1 MEEFYIPS
9 NGRGSL
15 HCGMWRPAGKPRAVV
30 QLIHGIAEHIARYD
44 QFACFLKEQGY
55 LVVADDHMGHGAS
68 IGPGGIQGYFYGGWL
83 SAVADEKSLHDR
95 IAAQNPDV
103 PYYMFGHSMGSFL
116 LRTYLYTYPQALDA
130 AIISGTGWA
139 APVAI
144 QAGLLV
150 CRIEARRV
158 GETGVS
164 PVLSKMMFG
173 GYNKGFRPQRT
184 AFDWL
189 TSVDEV
195 VDAYVADP
203 LCGFDATV
211 GLTRDMLTGIQ
222 MNENPENLSRMPA
235 ELPVMFVSGARDPVG
250 GESKGVLQ
258 TIDAFKR
265 AGMRNVTIKIYPE
278 GRHEMLNERN
288 RGEVYGD
295 ILGWLEQQAKA

>member
-15 HCGMWRPAGKPRAVV
+15 HCGIWKPEGQPKAVV
-30 QLIHGIAEHIARYD
+30 QLIHGIAEHIRRYD
-44 QFACFLKEQGY
+44 AFARFLTEHGY
-55 LVVADDHMGHGAS
+55 AVVADDHMGHGAS

-83 SAVADEKSLHDR
+83 SAVADEKSLRDR
-95 IAAQNPDV
+95 ISAMYPGV
-103 PYYMFGHSMGSFL
+103 PYIMLGHSMGSFL
-116 LRTYLYTYPQALDA
+116 LRTYLYTYPAALDR

-139 APVAI
+139 AAPAI
-144 QAGLLV
+144 HAGLLV
-150 CRIEARRV
+150 CRLEARRV

-164 PVLSKMMFG
+164 PLLSKMMFG
-173 GYNKGFRPQRT
+173 GYNKAFRPQRT

-189 TSVDEV
+189 TSVESV

-222 MNENPENLSRMPA
+222 MNENAANLARMDKQ
-235 ELPVMFVSGARDPVG
+235 LPVLFLSGGKDPVG

-265 AGMRNVTIKIYPE
+265 AGMKNITIRIYPE
-278 GRHEMLNERN
+278 GRHEMLNEKN
-288 RGEVYGD
+288 SGEVWAD
-295 ILGWLEQQAKA
+295 VLGWIEKP